1 MKQIILIVLVLFSS
15 TTIFYACQGKDRLD
29 NSKVQMEI
37 NSSINPKIK
46 LDSKADLIYQDRKL
60 NYWFLSREKGV
71 YKFDGTDISLFNTSE
86 GLGSYHILGVQ
97 EDSLGNVYFDTPEGV
112 YKYDGINI
120 SILPIALTE
129 EVGTSGRFSSTDLW
143 FRIGWDKKGP
153 YRFDGKYLHF
163 VEFPKNKKEDE
174 FYDQYPGATINPYAI
189 YSMYSDS
196 KGNIWFGTS
205 NLGIYLFDGT
215 RFSWMYE
222 NHHLETNTGG
232 NFGVRSIGEDKD
244 GNYWICNPRYRYKLL
259 GNKQETEGLKMINYQ
274 RQIGIAEVK
283 DLDLYFYSM
292 EVDRNG
298 DLLMFAGDY
307 GLWRNNGAE
316 LTQVFIKSGKQKI
329 SPKSMYKDREGLIWF
344 GTEEHGIFTY
354 DGNTFESLKID

>member
-1 MKQIILIVLVLFSS
+1 MRQIVLVLSVLFSS
-15 TTIFYACQGKDRLD
+15 LTIFYACKGQVSPDK
-29 NSKVQMEI
+29 SKNLTETP
-37 NSSINPKIK
+37 SSINSKIK
-46 LDSKADLIYQDRKL
+46 LDSRADPVYQDRKH

-71 YKFDGTDISLFNTSE
+71 YKFDGKDISLFTTSD
-86 GLGSYHILGVQ
+86 GLGSYNILDVQ
-97 EDSLGNVYFDTPEGV
+97 EDSLGNIYFDTPEGV

-120 SILPIALTE
+120 SILPIAIKE
-129 EVGTSGRFSSTDLW
+129 EVAILREFSSTDLW

-153 YRFDGKYLHF
+153 YCFDGEYLHF

-205 NLGIYLFDGT
+205 NLGIYLLDGT

-244 GNYWICNPRYRYKLL
+244 GNYWICNPRYRYTLL
-259 GNKQETEGLKMINYQ
+259 DNEQETEDLKMINYQ

-307 GLWRNNGAE
+307 GLWRNNGEE
-316 LTQVFIKSGKQKI
+316 LTQVFIRSGKQKI
-329 SPKSMYKDREGLIWF
+329 SPKSMCKDREGLIWF
-344 GTEEHGIFTY
+344 GTEEHGIFSY